1 MNIRQW
7 AISPERY
14 CQQARERARLA
25 LTNPRIAKQ
34 LTTLERAY
42 YNTFKEQH
50 SNKSTLRSHHK
61 DAA

>member
-1 MNIRQW
+1 MNIRHW

-25 LTNPRIAKQ
+25 LTNPRISKR

-42 YNTFKEQH
+42 FNVYKQQQRNQ
-50 SNKSTLRSHHK
+50 STLRHHK

>member
-7 AISPERY
+7 TTNPEKY

-25 LTNPRIAKQ
+25 LTNPRISKR

-42 YNTFKEQH
+42 FNLYKQQH
-50 SNKSTLRSHHK
+50 SNQSTLRHHK